1 MLKFLIILFLVGY
14 VVMRMGGFIFK
25 LLFSGLNHQRQ
36 GNFNSQSY
44 NRGAQKQKAP
54 GSNLN
59 IDHIPNNKNSGK
71 KYDDGEYVDFEE
83 VK

>member
-14 VVMRMGGFIFK
+14 VIFRMGGFIMRM
-25 LLFSGLNHQRQ
+25 LFSGLNQQRQ

-44 NRGAQKQKAP
+44 RQPNKKKAP

-59 IDHIPNNKNSGK
+59 IDHIPNNEKEGK